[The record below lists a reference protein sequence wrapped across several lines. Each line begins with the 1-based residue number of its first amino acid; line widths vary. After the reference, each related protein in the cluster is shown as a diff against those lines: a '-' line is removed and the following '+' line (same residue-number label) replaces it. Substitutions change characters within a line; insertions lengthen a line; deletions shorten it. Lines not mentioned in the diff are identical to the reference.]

1 MFNCICSALKVVVF
15 FAIAIFVLVDIAEDN
30 PQSLMSL
37 AGLAIYI
44 FLFYIT
50 SFNPAKVRGRVE
62 SNLEKYLQR
71 AETLRNLFVMD
82 K

>member
-1 MFNCICSALKVVVF
+1 MLNCICSILKIVVF

-37 AGLAIYI
+37 AGLALYI
-44 FLFYIT
+44 ILFYIT
-50 SFNPAKVRGRVE
+50 SFNPAKVGCRVE
-62 SNLEKYLQR
+62 SMER
-71 AETLRNLFVMD
+71 LR

>member
-1 MFNCICSALKVVVF
+1 MFNCICRILKIVVF

-44 FLFYIT
+44 ILFYIT
-50 SFNPAKVRGRVE
+50 SFNPAKVGGRVE
-62 SNLEKYLQR
+62 SMER
-71 AETLRNLFVMD
+71 LR

>member
-1 MFNCICSALKVVVF
+1 MLNCICSILKIVVF
-15 FAIAIFVLVDIAEDN
+15 FAIAIFVLVDIAKDN

-44 FLFYIT
+44 ILFYIT
-50 SFNPAKVRGRVE
+50 SFNPAKVGCRVE
-62 SNLEKYLQR
+62 SMER
-71 AETLRNLFVMD
+71 LR